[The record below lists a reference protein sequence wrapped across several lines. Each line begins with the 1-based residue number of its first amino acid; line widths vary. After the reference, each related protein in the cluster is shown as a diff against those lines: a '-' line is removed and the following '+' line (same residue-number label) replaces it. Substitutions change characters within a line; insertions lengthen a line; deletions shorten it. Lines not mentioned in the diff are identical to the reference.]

1 MEFQKVRFGLKE
13 LSILAIFTGVVCVAT
28 LVLKIDIPLTYGF
41 FNVGDSM
48 VYVAALL
55 FGPVIGGMAGGV
67 GSSLADILLGSPW
80 YAPGTL
86 VIKGVEGLIVGYLG
100 CKIRPK
106 VETAAKWEAI
116 SVFFGVGLGA
126 TACYLGFSY
135 YIGIFGNFVIEK
147 LFWLVTATLLG
158 VSIVYFGIR
167 HGPQLNWQI
176 LSVLCGGVEMVL
188 GYYLYE
194 TLILPRIV
202 PQWQIIAIAE
212 VPFNIGQAVI
222 GLIIAVPIVRT
233 VRRSIP
239 SLRI

>member
-1 MEFQKVRFGLKE
+1 MKFSLKA

-48 VYVAALL
+48 VYVTALL
-55 FGPVIGGMAGGV
+55 FGPIIGGIAGGV
-67 GSSLADILLGSPW
+67 GSSLADILLGAPW

-86 VIKGVEGLIVGYLG
+86 VIKGIEGLIVGYLG
-100 CKIRPK
+100 RKIHPK
-106 VETAAKWEAI
+106 VQTAAKWEAMG
-116 SVFFGVGLGA
+116 VFFGVGLGA
-126 TACYLGFSY
+126 TTCYLGFTY

-147 LFWLVTATLLG
+147 LFWVVTATLLG
-158 VSIVYFGIR
+158 VFIVYFGVS
-167 HGPQLNWQI
+167 HGPRLNWQI

-194 TLILPRIV
+194 TLILPHIV

-212 VPFNIGQAVI
+212 VPFNIGQAII
-222 GLIIAVPIVRT
+222 GLMIAIPIVRT
-233 VRRSIP
+233 VRRSVP

>member
-1 MEFQKVRFGLKE
+1 MRFGLRE

-55 FGPVIGGMAGGV
+55 FGPIIGGIAGGV
-67 GSSLADILLGSPW
+67 GSSLADVLLGALW

-100 CKIRPK
+100 YKIRPK
-106 VETAAKWEAI
+106 IGPSSAKWDALG
-116 SVFFGVGLGA
+116 VFFGIGLGA
-126 TACYLGFSY
+126 TAVYLGFTY

-147 LFWLVTATLLG
+147 LFWVAIALLLG
-158 VSIVYFGIR
+158 VFIVYFGLR
-167 HGPQLNWQI
+167 HGPRLNWQI
-176 LSVLCGGVEMVL
+176 VSVLCGGVEMVL

-194 TLILPRIV
+194 TLILPYIV
-202 PQWQIIAIAE
+202 PQWEIIAIAE

-222 GLIIAVPIVRT
+222 GLMIALPIVRT

-239 SLRI
+239 SLRIK